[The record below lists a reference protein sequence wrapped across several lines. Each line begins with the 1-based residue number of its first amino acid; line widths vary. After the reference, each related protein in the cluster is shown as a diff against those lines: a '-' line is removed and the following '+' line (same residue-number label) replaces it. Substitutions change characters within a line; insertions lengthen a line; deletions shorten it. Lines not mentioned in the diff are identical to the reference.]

1 MAYTFDGPNKLI
13 ILTTGTTSM
22 SIKDLWSR
30 WVDWYLTS
38 DNGKF
43 LPAMEQVGGQVISI
57 TNQSYVPIYV
67 TLVNGWKIRPQEANH
82 NLDVT
87 EGVLISDDN
96 LSPFVAT
103 IGAFNIQVNYVQPIQ
118 AISIATSTTGTDLQD
133 IYSQLITIQS
143 ALDKALTKTQYIALS

>member
-13 ILTTGTTSM
+13 ILSAGTTSI

-30 WVDWYLTS
+30 WVDWYLTN

-43 LPAMEQVGGQVISI
+43 LPAMDQVGGQVISVV
-57 TNQSYVPIYV
+57 NQSYVPIYL
-67 TLVNGWKIRPQEANH
+67 TLINGWKIRPQESNH

-96 LSPFVAT
+96 LSPFIAT
-103 IGAFNIQVNYVQPIQ
+103 VGAFNVQVNYVQPIQ
-118 AISIATSTTGTDLQD
+118 AISIATSTTGTDLAD
-133 IYSQLITIQS
+133 IFSQLQALQQS
-143 ALDKALTKTQYIALS
+143 VDSALTKTQYIALS

>member
-1 MAYTFDGPNKLI
+1 
-13 ILTTGTTSM
+13 
-22 SIKDLWSR
+22 
-30 WVDWYLTS
+30 VDWYLTS

-96 LSPFVAT
+96 LSPFVTT

-133 IYSQLITIQS
+133 IYTQLITIQS

>member
-96 LSPFVAT
+96 LSPFVTT

-133 IYSQLITIQS
+133 IYTQLITIQS